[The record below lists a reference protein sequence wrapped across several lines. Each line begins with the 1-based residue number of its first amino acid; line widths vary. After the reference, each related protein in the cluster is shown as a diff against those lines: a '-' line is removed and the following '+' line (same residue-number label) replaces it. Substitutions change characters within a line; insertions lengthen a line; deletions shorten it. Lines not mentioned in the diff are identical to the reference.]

1 VGEPLETDEKRLVAL
16 CKQGNLT
23 AYDELMQRYEKKVYA
38 LCFRMAGN
46 PDDAADL
53 AQEAFLKA
61 FRALPSFKGESQFST
76 WLYRIVANTCLDE
89 RRKMAKRP
97 ALVSLDKPLDT
108 GEGKLAL
115 TLPDNTPDP
124 LTTALAGELHEE
136 IGRLLEKLPQEQKI
150 VLVMR
155 DLEEYSYEEIA
166 QILGLSMGTVKSRI
180 NRARSRLRDLYLK
193 REELFATV
201 VHLKEKGGISHDL

>member
-1 VGEPLETDEKRLVAL
+1 METDEKRLVTL

-89 RRKMAKRP
+89 RRKMANRP

-108 GEGKLAL
+108 GKGKLAL

-136 IGRLLEKLPQEQKI
+136 IGRLLEKLPQEQRI